1 MWASNSAPKEAGT
14 SSKRGVPA
22 QGGSQ
27 NQDFRVVER
36 VAYAHP
42 VRDHQMYYAPK
53 GNNQYEQRQP
63 PPIPPHPNNH
73 GVGYPYYSAPQ
84 PQYEGR
90 ARVRRGVEHN
100 SECVLFDPS
109 ESVVVSK
116 FSRQIERSCLLFGL
130 WIMSFDEIF
139 WSFDNFAKS
148 FGKLVKWQ

>member
-1 MWASNSAPKEAGT
+1 MWASNSAPKEAGP
-14 SSKRGVPA
+14 SKRGVPA

-63 PPIPPHPNNH
+63 PPIPPHPNNQ
-73 GVGYPYYSAPQ
+73 VGYPYYSAPQ

-109 ESVVVSK
+109 ESVVVRFY
-116 FSRQIERSCLLFGL
+116 FSTFPVKITIFVLTL
-130 WIMSFDEIF
+130 SFDEF
-139 WSFDNFAKS
+139 F
-148 FGKLVKWQ
+148 L

>member
-1 MWASNSAPKEAGT
+1 MWASNSAPKEAGP
-14 SSKRGVPA
+14 SKRGVPA

-63 PPIPPHPNNH
+63 PPIPPHPNNQ
-73 GVGYPYYSAPQ
+73 VGYPYYSAPQ

-109 ESVVVSK
+109 ESVVVRLYFNIFPVK
-116 FSRQIERSCLLFGL
+116 ITIFVLIL
-130 WIMSFDEIF
+130 SFDEIF
-139 WSFDNFAKS
+139 
-148 FGKLVKWQ
+148 